1 MGDPGY
7 IDKGGIQMS
16 IIDTPFNTKSKIPCL
31 LSQGVRTVIR
41 YYNFSNS
48 HTFPQKRL
56 ELAEAEM
63 LSAHGMQIAVVFQ
76 QRQNQVADF
85 TELKGIAAGR
95 RAYRHAQD
103 NINQPANSTI
113 YFSVDFDADTTE
125 IKNNIDPYFKGIKD
139 AFAEESGGNPEY
151 RVGSYGSGLVC
162 TTLADKGLIDL
173 TWLAMSRGFRG
184 TREALT
190 AGEFHLAQRVPA
202 TTLCGLGVDFND
214 SNPDRPDFGAFTIDA
229 DTLEHGPTTVTG
241 ERYRVVARSGLRLRE
256 GPGTQFDII
265 GGLSLGQI
273 VFVASVND
281 GWARVDIEGDGHID
295 GFASAGFLEPL

>member
-1 MGDPGY
+1 
-7 IDKGGIQMS
+7 MS

-48 HTFPQKRL
+48 QSFPEKRM
-56 ELAEAEM
+56 ELAEAQT
-63 LSAHGMQIAVVFQ
+63 LAAHGMQIAVVFQ

-103 NINQPANSTI
+103 NIGQPANSGI
-113 YFSVDFDADTTE
+113 YFSVDFDTSSNE
-125 IKNNIDPYFKGIKD
+125 IENNIAPYFEGVKR
-139 AFAEESGGNPEY
+139 AFAEESGGSPEY
-151 RVGSYGSGLVC
+151 RIGAYGSGLAC
-162 TTLADKGLIDL
+162 TTLTKKGLIEF

-184 TREALT
+184 TREALS
-190 AGEFHLAQRVPA
+190 AGEFHLAQRAPA

-214 SNPDRPDFGAFTIDA
+214 PNPDRPDFGAFTIDA
-229 DTLEHGPTTVTG
+229 DTPGHVPVVPVGA
-241 ERYRVVARSGLRLRE
+241 RYRVIARNGLRLRG
-256 GPGTQFDII
+256 GPGTQFDIV
-265 GGLSLGQI
+265 GGLRLGQI
-273 VFVASVND
+273 VFVDSITD

-295 GFASAGFLEPL
+295 GFASAGFLERL